1 MAFIAPI
8 PPQTRAL
15 SSGVAPRVNT
25 FRGTRLASKFPR
37 PVSTHRVST
46 PKMVQYEVRPSKV
59 ELDWENLG
67 FQYIQTK
74 SHVRS
79 VYKDGRWSELESV
92 SEPYIRLH
100 IAATSMHYGQACFEG
115 LKAFRGKD
123 GRVRLFRPDENAKRM
138 ASSADRLVIPQVPSE
153 LFLDAVHKAVRENE
167 EFVPPYGTGGS
178 LYIRPLLIGSGAKIG
193 LQTSDEFT
201 FIVLVVPVGDY
212 YKGGL
217 SPVTAI
223 VMNDF
228 DRAAPNG
235 VGHVKVAGNYAAD
248 LMPNLMGKKA
258 GYPINLYLDAENR
271 RTVEEF
277 GTSNFIGLRG
287 NKYVTPD
294 SKSVLPSITNK
305 TLMQLAADEGMEVE
319 RRPVDIDEVSQ
330 FEEVGACGTAVVLTA
345 VTRVLHGSK
354 LVEIG
359 SEPDIVGPRLMR
371 LYNKVRAIQYGET
384 EDPYGWGQLLR
395 ER

>member
-1 MAFIAPI
+1 MSV
-8 PPQTRAL
+8 RR
-15 SSGVAPRVNT
+15 VA
-25 FRGTRLASKFPR
+25 A
-37 PVSTHRVST
+37 
-46 PKMVQYEVRPSKV
+46 PKMVQYDVRPSKV
-59 ELDWENLG
+59 DLDWENLG

-79 VYKDGRWSELESV
+79 VYKDGHWSALEAV
-92 SEPYIRLH
+92 DDPYIRMH
-100 IAATSMHYGQACFEG
+100 IAATALHYGQACFEG

-123 GRVRLFRPDENAKRM
+123 GHVRLFRPDENAKRM
-138 ASSADRLVIPQVPSE
+138 AASADRLVIPQVPME
-153 LFLDAVHKAVRENE
+153 LFLDAVHKAVRDNVD
-167 EFVPPYGTGGS
+167 FVPPYGTGGS
-178 LYIRPLLIGSGAKIG
+178 LYIRPLLIGTGPKIG

-217 SPVTAI
+217 APVTAI
-223 VMNDF
+223 VMEDF
-228 DRAAPNG
+228 DRAAPKG

-248 LMPNLMGKKA
+248 LMPNLRGKKA

-294 SKSVLPSITNK
+294 SESVLPSITNK
-305 TLMQLAADEGMEVE
+305 TLMQLATDEGMEVE
-319 RRPVDIDEVSQ
+319 RRPIDIDEVPE
-330 FEEVGACGTAVVLTA
+330 FEEVAACGTAVVITA
-345 VTRVLHGSK
+345 VTRILHGSK
-354 LVEIG
+354 LSEIG
-359 SEPDIVGPRLMR
+359 SQPDVVGPRLMN
-371 LYNKVRAIQYGET
+371 LYNKVRAIQNGET

>member
-1 MAFIAPI
+1 MAFVTPLPVSKPPQRWVSTASGAPI
-8 PPQTRAL
+8 K
-15 SSGVAPRVNT
+15 APRVA
-25 FRGTRLASKFPR
+25 RHQAPSRL
-37 PVSTHRVST
+37 T
-46 PKMVQYEVRPSKV
+46 MVQFEVRAPSTD
-59 ELDWENLG
+59 LDWENLG

-74 SHVRS
+74 THVRS
-79 VYKDGRWSELESV
+79 VYKDGRWSALESV
-92 SEPYIRLH
+92 EEPYIRLH
-100 IAATSMHYGQACFEG
+100 IAATALHYGQACFEG
-115 LKAFRGKD
+115 LKAFRGRD
-123 GRVRLFRPDENAKRM
+123 GRIRIFRPDENAKRM
-138 ASSADRLVIPQVPSE
+138 ASSADRLVIPQVPTE
-153 LFLDAVHKAVRENE
+153 LFLDAVHRAVRENE

-201 FIVLVVPVGDY
+201 FLVMVVPVGDY

-223 VMNDF
+223 VMEDF
-228 DRAAPNG
+228 DRAAPKG

-271 RTVEEF
+271 RTIEEF

-319 RRPVDIDEVSQ
+319 SRPIDIDEVSE
-330 FEEVGACGTAVVLTA
+330 FEEVAACGTAVVITA
-345 VTRVLHGSK
+345 VTRILHGSK
-354 LVEIG
+354 LIEIG
-359 SEPDIVGPRLMR
+359 ENPDAVGSRLMH

-384 EDPYGWGQLLR
+384 EDPHGWGHLLR